1 MTMVLEIT
9 LKEIQENFRTV
20 RFYLILLLTLSL
32 FLAGS
37 LLFVRTYDQK
47 ISDYRKDITDN
58 ENLLRN
64 SSQRLLDLAK
74 YGQSLY
80 KRVNPCEFISE
91 ANEKYLPNKF
101 ETTIYRAEFPELKG
115 RGNVLLR
122 DYESL
127 DWDVIVAVVLSFLA
141 FILSYDAVCGEKEQK
156 TLALMFSN
164 PVRTS
169 QVFLGKFLGLLISL
183 GIPLLIGIVLGLS
196 IINLL
201 AGVTLDIGR
210 IMLFICA
217 SFLYLSLFLL
227 IGMTVSSLVTQS
239 VTSAIILLFV
249 WVITAFIIPASG
261 NLIANKL
268 YPLPTRSQI
277 KKEMSQ
283 AEDDIYK
290 TKYAKTQAG
299 RWDGRLDQPWV
310 PLRSQWMADI
320 LDVRNKIYDDYLQR
334 LILQVQ
340 RTKDVTKISPVSVFR
355 SLTEEIS
362 GSGVLRFQNFYGQVN
377 RYKNQLYQFVESVDK
392 ADPKSVHL
400 IPLAY
405 SMYVGISNKPVD
417 FSLVPKF
424 EERLPS
430 VKDNLK
436 RIIID
441 SAMLVFLSILFF
453 YLGYFLF
460 VRYDKR

>member
-1 MTMVLEIT
+1 MTMVIEIT

-20 RFYLILLLTLSL
+20 RFYLILLLTVSL

-37 LLFVRTYDQK
+37 LLFVGTYGGK
-47 ISDYRKDITDN
+47 ISDYRKDIAEN
-58 ENLLRN
+58 ENSLRK
-64 SSQRLLDLAK
+64 SSQRLIDLARCW
-74 YGQSLY
+74 QLLY
-80 KRVNPCEFISE
+80 KNTNPYEFISE
-91 ANEKYLPNKF
+91 ANEKYLPNMF
-101 ETTIYRAEFPELKG
+101 YATIFTMEFPELKG
-115 RGNVLLR
+115 RGNVLLK
-122 DYESL
+122 DYRNL

-183 GIPLLIGIVLGLS
+183 GIPLFTGIVLGLT
-196 IINLL
+196 IISVVG
-201 AGVTLDIGR
+201 GVSLSIGR

-239 VTSAIILLFV
+239 VSSAIILLFI

-268 YPLPTRSQI
+268 YPVSTKSRIQEETSRAQ
-277 KKEMSQ
+277 
-283 AEDDIYK
+283 DDIYK
-290 TKYAKTQAG
+290 TKYAKTEAG
-299 RWDGRLDQPWV
+299 RWDGRLDRPWV

-320 LDVRNKIYDDYLQR
+320 MEVRNKIYDDYLQR
-334 LILQVQ
+334 IIRQVQ
-340 RTKDVTKISPVSVFR
+340 KTKDVTKISPVSVFR

-362 GSGVLRFQNFYGQVN
+362 GTGVRRFQNFYDQVN
-377 RYKNQLYQFVESVDK
+377 RYKNQLYQFVESRDK
-392 ADPKSVHL
+392 ADPQSAHL

-405 SMYVGISNKPVD
+405 HMNVGISNKPVD
-417 FSLVPKF
+417 FSLVPTF
-424 EERLPS
+424 EEKLPS
-430 VKDNLK
+430 IKDNLK

-441 SAMLVFLSILFF
+441 SAILVFLCILFF